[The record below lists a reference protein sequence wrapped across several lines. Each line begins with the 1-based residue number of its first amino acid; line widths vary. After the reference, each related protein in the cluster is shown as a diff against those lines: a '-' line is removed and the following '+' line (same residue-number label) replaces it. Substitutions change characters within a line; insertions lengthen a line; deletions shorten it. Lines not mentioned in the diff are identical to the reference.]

1 MILHC
6 IGPGKDLRVY
16 ELHEA
21 LVTAGSADSDSE
33 FTKDFALEQWLE
45 GRRYQVIEFD
55 VHSYSALLHEAV
67 TQGVEVVII
76 KEKSND
82 STT

>member
-1 MILHC
+1 MILHY

-16 ELHEA
+16 NLHEA
-21 LVTAGSADSDSE
+21 LVAAGSAESDSE
-33 FTKDFALEQWLE
+33 LVQDIALEQWLG

-55 VHSYSALLHEAV
+55 VYSPVLIEQAV
-67 TQGVEVVII
+67 TQGIEVVII

-82 STT
+82 NTT